1 MGRTG
6 AQLVVS
12 GRDNGGGQWQMVM
25 VMATATATAVRPTG
39 LDDISCQCRSAPA
52 CNVGGMLPGF
62 GVGFQTGLAEMGSG
76 GAVR

>member
-39 LDDISCQCRSAPA
+39 LDDIS
-52 CNVGGMLPGF
+52 
-62 GVGFQTGLAEMGSG
+62 
-76 GAVR
+76 